1 MDACFLLLRLISFF
15 SVKPRDWLGKRLQN
29 DLFCVGWDVKPQLS
43 QSFKLEMRKQVCL
56 NRHSMDDSVLCK
68 ATVDV
73 RLHPQ
78 YSAASW

>member
-1 MDACFLLLRLISFF
+1 
-15 SVKPRDWLGKRLQN
+15 
-29 DLFCVGWDVKPQLS
+29 
-43 QSFKLEMRKQVCL
+43 
-56 NRHSMDDSVLCK
+56 MDDSVLCK